1 MTESILNPTAD
12 MPLYVP
18 DMSKPLRERTAHVV
32 SSLVQGEKQLVPKW
46 TPELRQHLKQMLD
59 LYDDELELVQKQI
72 ESGNIHRNT
81 SLGNSISFTVT

>member
-46 TPELRQHLKQMLD
+46 TPELWQHLKQMLD
-59 LYDDELELVQKQI
+59 LSDDELQLIQKQI
-72 ESGNIHRNT
+72 EAGNIQRNT
-81 SLGNSISFTVT
+81 HQGDQISFAII